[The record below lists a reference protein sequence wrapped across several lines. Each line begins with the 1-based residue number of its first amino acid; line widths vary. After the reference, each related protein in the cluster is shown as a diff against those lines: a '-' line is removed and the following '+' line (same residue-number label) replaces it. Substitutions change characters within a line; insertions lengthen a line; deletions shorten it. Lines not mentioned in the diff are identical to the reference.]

1 LREKLFNDKERARA
15 GAGRGSLR
23 QGSAVTPSKKERKGK
38 KLIGRKSLKPHC
50 GSEKVMS
57 QQIGRLRAKIS
68 TGGVLQWAGM
78 AQPQSL
84 LCSLTGWAAQ
94 GGGGF
99 GMNSVVHPK
108 GAAVGD

>member
-1 LREKLFNDKERARA
+1 MREKLFNDKERARA

-57 QQIGRLRAKIS
+57 QQIGLTSPSYLVRNRTLGPPLEHSPEIPPSSREEGLRLLHGLATNLATS
-68 TGGVLQWAGM
+68 LQT
-78 AQPQSL
+78 PQE
-84 LCSLTGWAAQ
+84 A
-94 GGGGF
+94 
-99 GMNSVVHPK
+99 
-108 GAAVGD
+108 